1 MFKQWIICAMCS
13 GRTFSWHAVKYS
25 CFSTQTFQNKK
36 QKCQEKGQT
45 SLTIGR
51 RSTRFWKTCFI
62 TTCIT
67 EKMWFRKSTQC
78 TGFTRR
84 TVSYT
89 YNKSYSDIVF
99 FVFSKVDSPVTSST
113 QQIQLFIF
121 WSKVLY
127 RDTKQTWGS
136 WLLHGKQPTLA

>member
-1 MFKQWIICAMCS
+1 
-13 GRTFSWHAVKYS
+13 
-25 CFSTQTFQNKK
+25 
-36 QKCQEKGQT
+36 
-45 SLTIGR
+45 
-51 RSTRFWKTCFI
+51 
-62 TTCIT
+62 
-67 EKMWFRKSTQC
+67 MWFRKSTQC

-121 WSKVLY
+121 
-127 RDTKQTWGS
+127 
-136 WLLHGKQPTLA
+136 